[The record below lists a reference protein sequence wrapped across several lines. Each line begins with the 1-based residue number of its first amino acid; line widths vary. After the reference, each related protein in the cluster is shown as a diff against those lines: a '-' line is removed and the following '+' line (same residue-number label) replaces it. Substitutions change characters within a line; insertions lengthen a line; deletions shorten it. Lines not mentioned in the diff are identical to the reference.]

1 MDEVFVISRRIKV
14 RVGVIS
20 RSQRL
25 WGWWPW
31 LRPWLLLISQKPN
44 LIIVLLYS
52 KKQKVCKLH
61 MIALINYA
69 LWSHMTWLPVTL
81 NYLDMIIV
89 KFAARWCPR
98 LLFQEFT
105 YVYMLWANQKRD
117 GGANQKR
124 DRGFNIHLAGCR
136 IRLKVE
142 VGCGIWDLLKA
153 RCGMKVGRQDW
164 DMNHFEGG
172 IGDRMGVGG
181 IMKCIFCELETSLS
195 NACV

>member
-1 MDEVFVISRRIKV
+1 MTLTETLVIIDITKTKS
-14 RVGVIS
+14 
-20 RSQRL
+20 
-25 WGWWPW
+25 
-31 LRPWLLLISQKPN
+31 N
-44 LIIVLLYS
+44 NCFIIQQETKSVQTSHDCPY
-52 KKQKVCKLH
+52 KLC
-61 MIALINYA
+61 I
-69 LWSHMTWLPVTL
+69 
-81 NYLDMIIV
+81 
-89 KFAARWCPR
+89 RWCPR

-164 DMNHFEGG
+164 DMHHFEGG